1 VKIIRCLDNKGV
13 LHFAEKISEATFR
26 KLNGDIAS
34 GFSPGDDVIVP
45 RKLLTPLAPVNIF
58 AIGLNYR
65 DHAGETALGTSE
77 NPVVFMKAT
86 SSLNHPFSPIVL
98 PACEMKGPETDYEG
112 ELAVIIGTAARNVEE
127 KSAMAHVFGYC
138 CANDIS
144 ARRWQKHAGAG
155 QWVRGKSFDTFCPLG
170 PLMVTRDEITDPH
183 RLELRTMLNGNV
195 MQQAHT
201 SQMIFTIPRLISFL
215 SQDTTL
221 LPGTV
226 ILTGTPAGVGYV
238 RNPRVFLQPGDVV
251 QVSID
256 GIGTLENPV
265 IAPDTE
271 NSAPVEVFAER

>member
-1 VKIIRCLDNKGV
+1 VKIIRCMDKEGN
-13 LHFAEKISEATFR
+13 LHVAENIDDDAYR
-26 KLNGDIAS
+26 KLSGDIAT
-34 GFSPGDDVIVP
+34 GFVP
-45 RKLLTPLAPVNIF
+45 TDEMVTPWTLLAPLVPVNIF

-65 DHAGETALGTSE
+65 DHAGETDLGTSE

-86 SSLNHPFSPIVL
+86 SSINPPLSPIVL
-98 PACEMKGPETDYEG
+98 PECELKGPETDYEG
-112 ELAVIIGTAARNVEE
+112 ELAVVIGTTAKNVSE
-127 KSAMAHVFGYC
+127 KNAMTHVFGYC

-170 PLMVTRDEITDPH
+170 PVLITRDEIPDPH
-183 RLELRTMLNGNV
+183 DLELRTILNGEV

-201 SQMIFTIPRLISFL
+201 SQMIFTIPRLISYL

-238 RNPRVFLQPGDVV
+238 RNPRVFLKSGDIV

-265 IAPDTE
+265 AGH
-271 NSAPVEVFAER
+271 